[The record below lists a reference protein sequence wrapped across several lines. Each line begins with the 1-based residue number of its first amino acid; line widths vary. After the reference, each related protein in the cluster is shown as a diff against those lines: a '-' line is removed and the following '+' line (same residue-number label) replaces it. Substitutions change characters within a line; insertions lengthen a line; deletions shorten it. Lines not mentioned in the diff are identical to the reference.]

1 MTNERDPAGGRA
13 RRARSDVQHVDDER
27 EIAEMEQ
34 FERTI
39 DPDGATARAQ
49 ERIAAGVSP
58 NTPLEKGRAPR
69 QAEEQSEGTAREG
82 TSMEWPTGRQLP
94 IGYWLKRVDALLTE
108 RSDAALAE
116 RGFNRLRWQVLNAI
130 AEAGALRC
138 VSLYTDLRP
147 FAVPDELDALIAGLV
162 APGWVAQHEDGETIA
177 ITEAGQAERE
187 RLMQLQQR
195 VRQRAFAGISAEE
208 YGALVAVLQRVGR
221 NLE

>member
-1 MTNERDPAGGRA
+1 MTNEHDPAGGRA

-82 TSMEWPTGRQLP
+82 TSMEWP
-94 IGYWLKRVDALLTE
+94 KRVDALLTE